1 LPPVQEPGLVAAL
14 IDAAKGVIDQHADEL
29 TRLDQ
34 AVGDG
39 DYGASMR
46 RGFGAIAA
54 QRDALAAME
63 PGEALQKAGM
73 TLVSTVGGASGPLT
87 GSLLVAMGK
96 AVKAGSSWVDAFGEG
111 VEAMK
116 RRGKSDV
123 GEKTM
128 LDVLVPVLEA
138 LRSGVDLAAVREVAA
153 ASRAATRDMVAT
165 RGRASFLG
173 ERSRGHDDPGAAGA
187 QLVIGA
193 VCDVLERGRGA

>member
-1 LPPVQEPGLVAAL
+1 MGPETVAAL
-14 IDAAKGVIDQHADEL
+14 VDAAARVAEEHADEL

-46 RGFGAIAA
+46 RGFAAVAA

-63 PGEALQKAGM
+63 PGDALQKAGM

-96 AVKAGSSWVDAFGEG
+96 AVKGGASWVDAFGEG
-111 VEAMK
+111 VAAVR

-128 LDVLVPVLEA
+128 LDVLVPVLDA
-138 LRSGVDLAAVREVAA
+138 LRSGADLARVREVAA
-153 ASRAATRDMVAT
+153 ASRAATRDLVAT

-173 ERSRGHDDPGAAGA
+173 ERSRGHDDPGAVGA
-187 QLVIGA
+187 QLMIGA
-193 VCDVLERGRGA
+193 VCDVLEAEGRRGG